1 VNKTILPA
9 LVMSVAMLVAAGC
22 ATPKKGA
29 EHKPKWDVATEK
41 EVSAALDRAVIDAT
55 KGWVKLKKDGVLMFC
70 KRHRQIGSNLPS
82 ITCLTE
88 AEVRVQVQNMQKYR
102 DDMRQRSG
110 RCPMGPGC
118 RSDGGPNA
126 AGN

>member
-1 VNKTILPA
+1 MKNQGPVLS
-9 LVMSVAMLVAAGC
+9 LVVAMLALSLSAC
-22 ATPKKGA
+22 ATQKDAPD
-29 EHKPKWDVATEK
+29 PKWDVATEG
-41 EVSAALDRAVIDAT
+41 EVSTALDRAMIDAT

-70 KRHRQIGSNLPS
+70 KRKKEIGSNLPR

-88 AEVRVQVQNMQKYR
+88 AEVRLQVQNMQKYR
-102 DDMRQRSG
+102 DDMRQRTG
-110 RCPMGPGC
+110 RCVLGSGC

>member
-1 VNKTILPA
+1 VKQRVFPRTLA
-9 LVMSVAMLVAAGC
+9 LVAATLFVASC
-22 ATPKKGA
+22 AAPPRQEA
-29 EHKPKWDVATEK
+29 KPKWDVATEG
-41 EVSAALDRAVIDAT
+41 EVAAALDQAVIDAT

-70 KRHRQIGSNLPS
+70 KRKREIGSNLPT

-88 AEVRVQVQNMQKYR
+88 AEVRLQVQNMTKYR
-102 DDMRQRSG
+102 DDMRNRGG

-118 RSDGGPNA
+118 TQSGPNA

>member
-1 VNKTILPA
+1 MNNKTVLAIPLLLASLLALASCVTPPA
-9 LVMSVAMLVAAGC
+9 KA
-22 ATPKKGA
+22 
-29 EHKPKWDVATEK
+29 KPKWDVATET
-41 EVSAALDRAVIDAT
+41 EVAAALDKAVEDAT

-70 KRHRQIGSNLPS
+70 KRQRLIGSNLPT

-88 AEVRVQVQNMQKYR
+88 TEVRLQVQNMQKYR
-102 DDMRQRSG
+102 DDMILRGGKCTLGS
-110 RCPMGPGC
+110 GC